1 MMSDRKLDLTGVTLK
16 VLFICGLLVASV
28 WIVQPF
34 LPALVWATTLVI
46 ATWPLMLRVQGHAGN
61 SRGIAVVV
69 MIAGLCLFSS
79 CLYGWS
85 PAPSS
90 PTSMTSVT

>member
-1 MMSDRKLDLTGVTLK
+1 MSDRKLDLTGVTLK

-46 ATWPLMLRVQGHAGN
+46 ATWPLMLRVQRHAGN
-61 SRGIAVVV
+61 SRGVAVVV
-69 MIAGLCLFSS
+69 MIAGLLLVLIVPIWLASARS
-79 CLYGWS
+79 
-85 PAPSS
+85 
-90 PTSMTSVT
+90 